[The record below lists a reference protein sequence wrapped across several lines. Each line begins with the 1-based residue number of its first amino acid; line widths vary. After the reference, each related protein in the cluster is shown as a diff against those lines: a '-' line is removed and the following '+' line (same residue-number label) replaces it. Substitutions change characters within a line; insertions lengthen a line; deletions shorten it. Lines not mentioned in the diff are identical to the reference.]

1 MDHLGVL
8 LHRERTTGLRLPS
21 VTLVVVVLGV
31 HDNLLR
37 DQVRGIET
45 DAKLPDHRNVRA
57 RGERLH
63 ERLGPRSRDRTEIV
77 HQIGLGHTDAA
88 IDDGER
94 VVRLIRNDVNE
105 ELRLR
110 LELGLIRQ
118 TFETNLIERIGR
130 VTARK

>member
-1 MDHLGVL
+1 MPQPHF
-8 LHRERTTGLRLPS
+8 
-21 VTLVVVVLGV
+21 
-31 HDNLLR
+31 
-37 DQVRGIET
+37 
-45 DAKLPDHRNVRA
+45 
-57 RGERLH
+57 
-63 ERLGPRSRDRTEIV
+63 
-77 HQIGLGHTDAA
+77 GLGHTDAA

-94 VVRLIRNDVNE
+94 VVRLIRDDVNE